1 MKVSTI
7 DRFPML
13 WLLALVV
20 LLFVGFAAY
29 FDIDQS
35 VRAQGQVIPSS
46 RTQVIQAVDGG
57 VLTALHVREGD
68 RVAAGQKI
76 AELEPDRAEAGF
88 AQSTAEI
95 ASAKIALIRAQAE
108 LSGRVPKYPAEFAK
122 YTDFIDAQNGIYT
135 QRKRSRDQEITVLE
149 EAVKLAQDELS
160 MHQRL
165 LKSGDISRSEVMRA
179 ERQVLDLKARISGIE
194 NKYLQDARLE
204 VAKLEDSLS
213 TSRYRLD
220 ERRSMLKHT
229 DLTSPVDGV
238 VKLVRVNTVGGVLRP
253 GDELIHISPIDDQLI
268 VEVRINPADI
278 GFLTLGLPVKL
289 RFDAFDYSI
298 FGSVGGTLHYIS
310 PDTLSEPGVDGKSSP
325 YYRAHIVIRGMDPPD
340 QKNSSGRISVKDIKP
355 GLTVTADIL
364 TGRRSVLSYLLKPIN
379 RAFSGA
385 MSER

>member
-1 MKVSTI
+1 
-7 DRFPML
+7 
-13 WLLALVV
+13 
-20 LLFVGFAAY
+20 
-29 FDIDQS
+29 
-35 VRAQGQVIPSS
+35 
-46 RTQVIQAVDGG
+46 
-57 VLTALHVREGD
+57 
-68 RVAAGQKI
+68 
-76 AELEPDRAEAGF
+76 
-88 AQSTAEI
+88 
-95 ASAKIALIRAQAE
+95 
-108 LSGRVPKYPAEFAK
+108 
-122 YTDFIDAQNGIYT
+122 
-135 QRKRSRDQEITVLE
+135 
-149 EAVKLAQDELS
+149 
-160 MHQRL
+160 
-165 LKSGDISRSEVMRA
+165 
-179 ERQVLDLKARISGIE
+179 
-194 NKYLQDARLE
+194 
-204 VAKLEDSLS
+204 
-213 TSRYRLD
+213 
-220 ERRSMLKHT
+220 MLKHT

-325 YYRAHIVIRGMDPPD
+325 YYRAHIVISRMDPPD

>member
-122 YTDFIDAQNGIYT
+122 YADFIDAQNGIYT